1 MKKNKNFII
10 TGILLLS
17 MSLSAQDKISIE
29 YFTTIEKIYN
39 IELGMTPAQV
49 NSELG
54 IEPFDIYQNLE
65 NGELILEYRYK
76 HKYIR
81 NNVAQIYYQS
91 NMNQGEV
98 YYDKPSS
105 LFMIFDSNRTLT
117 SYYTESGKQSA
128 KEAYKW
134 ENTML
139 MHNKN
144 IDCKDCRVLI
154 APDSKTDLV
163 EIAKE
168 KTESDKAVAKAES
181 KAAAEVK
188 AKAEATKVKKEESTA
203 TIQTSVTVNKPTD
216 LEEAKSAK
224 PETSKISESSKL
236 LILMA
241 SEKELTNQI
250 LVEKDLKKKGKLSN
264 DRSDVRKAIEKQK
277 SLDKKAAEKKAKE
290 DKKAAEKNKK

>member
-181 KAAAEVK
+181 KAAAE
-188 AKAEATKVKKEESTA
+188 AHRT
-203 TIQTSVTVNKPTD
+203 Q
-216 LEEAKSAK
+216 
-224 PETSKISESSKL
+224 L
-236 LILMA
+236 L
-241 SEKELTNQI
+241 
-250 LVEKDLKKKGKLSN
+250 
-264 DRSDVRKAIEKQK
+264 RP
-277 SLDKKAAEKKAKE
+277 
-290 DKKAAEKNKK
+290 